1 MKKFTLL
8 LMLWLFTSIALPVNA
23 QIINANPDPNGEP
36 WIVGGYEITPEVQA
50 MYDSLS
56 KLTLTDKALSISL
69 PYKWDNSDGSTNPY
83 FRTIFS
89 QGSDGSC
96 AQASGVGYIF
106 TYMINRERGLPS
118 IDSVNLYPTHYT
130 WNYLNK
136 GGNNGSNTLSGWRII
151 QDSGVPNIQTYG
163 GMSMFPTDPEK
174 RRKVWMT
181 GYDKYQSALENRVI
195 IDAYTINCKEPDG
208 VETLKH
214 YIHNLAEGDT
224 VKGGGIVG
232 FGVSWGD
239 VQYEVIPQS
248 SEEAGKKIVKSWGG
262 GSGHA
267 MTIVGYND
275 SIKYDFYGEWEY
287 GAVKVA
293 NSHGV
298 NYPTPLDS
306 GFVYMPYRLLYHGVS
321 DGIVGISGRQVRAIK
336 VKETYAPKVTVKAKI
351 SHPSRNK
358 INIRA
363 GIAEDAS
370 YETPTITQTYNLSYM
385 MPQS

>member
-136 GGNNGSNTLSGWRII
+136 GGNIRCLPLAPW
-151 QDSGVPNIQTYG
+151 
-163 GMSMFPTDPEK
+163 K
-174 RRKVWMT
+174 RCLR
-181 GYDKYQSALENRVI
+181 ACLL
-195 IDAYTINCKEPDG
+195 P
-208 VETLKH
+208 KH
-214 YIHNLAEGDT
+214 LPLA
-224 VKGGGIVG
+224 
-232 FGVSWGD
+232 
-239 VQYEVIPQS
+239 
-248 SEEAGKKIVKSWGG
+248 
-262 GSGHA
+262 
-267 MTIVGYND
+267 
-275 SIKYDFYGEWEY
+275 
-287 GAVKVA
+287 
-293 NSHGV
+293 
-298 NYPTPLDS
+298 
-306 GFVYMPYRLLYHGVS
+306 
-321 DGIVGISGRQVRAIK
+321 
-336 VKETYAPKVTVKAKI
+336 
-351 SHPSRNK
+351 
-358 INIRA
+358 
-363 GIAEDAS
+363 
-370 YETPTITQTYNLSYM
+370 
-385 MPQS
+385 